1 MSDVAFT
8 ILLPVH
14 RPPALLLYAIAS
26 VQAQEREDFELFV
39 ICDGAPSE
47 TAALAR
53 ERAACDPRIRVFEHP
68 KGERNG
74 EAYRHQALQKA
85 RGQYVCQIADD
96 DLWLPNHLTE
106 MAILLRSVD
115 FGHISMVW
123 VTPDEKL
130 HVDRRDLSDRA
141 TRQRMLAENW
151 NFFGPTTAGY
161 RLSAYRGLPEGWS
174 PAPRE
179 IASDLFMWRKFLAR
193 PELRVGTRYA
203 ITSAHFAT
211 PHRQDWSIAQREA
224 ESRRWAQRLADPAS
238 RRAFVRKGE
247 IRIAG
252 KISARPPRWMRLL
265 RLIADRLN
273 WKSRA

>member
-1 MSDVAFT
+1 MSGPAFT
-8 ILLPVH
+8 VLLPVH
-14 RPPALLLYAIAS
+14 RPPALLRYAIAS
-26 VQAQEREDFELFV
+26 VQAQKRRDFELFV
-39 ICDGAPSE
+39 ICDGAPPE

-53 ERAACDPRIRVFEHP
+53 QCATGDARIRVFEHP
-68 KGERNG
+68 KGEGNG
-74 EAYRHQALQKA
+74 ELYRHQALQVA
-85 RGQYVCQIADD
+85 RGKYVCQIADD

-106 MAILLRSVD
+106 MAILLRAAY

-123 VTPDEKL
+123 LMPDETL
-130 HVDRRDLSDRA
+130 DVARQDLTDPA
-141 TRQRMLAENW
+141 IRQRMLTENW
-151 NFFGPTTAGY
+151 NLFGPTTAGY
-161 RLSAYRGLPEGWS
+161 RLSAYRDLPDGWS

-211 PHRQDWSIAQREA
+211 PHRQDWPLAQREA
-224 ESRRWAQRLADPAS
+224 EQRRWAERLADPAL

-247 IRIAG
+247 IKIAG
-252 KISARPPRWMRLL
+252 EILGQSSRLTHPL
-265 RLIADRLN
+265 RTIADWLN